1 MPSYLS
7 KGVKQVKMAEHV
19 IEALPEPNR
28 QHAKD
33 FESYMQVLN
42 RNPRTIWRRLYEI
55 AWLLQRLGKDAKQA
69 TKKDI
74 ERLVLQINSSS
85 KAEIS
90 KTKLKIT
97 LKRFYKWL
105 YDSNNSGP
113 CVLDQSSTQQVC
125 SIDFK
130 AVWLCFSVLFAAK

>member
-7 KGVKQVKMAEHV
+7 KGVQQVKMAEHV

-28 QHAKD
+28 QYSKD
-33 FESYMQVLN
+33 FENYLQVLN

-55 AWLLQRLGKDAKQA
+55 AWLLKHLDKDAKQA

-74 ERLVLQINSSS
+74 EQLVLQINNSN

-90 KTKLKIT
+90 KAKLKIT

-105 YDSNNSGP
+105 VQCAYMWRGSFICLEWQTFWS
-113 CVLDQSSTQQVC
+113 
-125 SIDFK
+125 K
-130 AVWLCFSVLFAAK
+130 AVYNRYIS